1 MRLYEEQDT
10 GRLRKTGSVKDL
22 CRHIFWVLLLGLSTA
37 AAGSARTRVY
47 AKVDAETTIYPGDQ
61 FVYSIVVEGGARP
74 SKIDLSPIARF
85 KPRRAGSGTS
95 MQTVGDRTTISYSE
109 NYHIRAGAAGVMSLP
124 GVKVVVDAETYTT
137 NPVDVKISRP
147 GTTDRMT
154 VEFSVSETKCYV
166 GQPTAMTVRWIVTT
180 RWQGVGFDVPVF
192 KSGDF
197 YIEEASEATGGPTRE
212 QIVIDGIPTTVT
224 MDRQSIRGM
233 EATVISFSKV
243 LIPKRPGQI
252 TLDPVTIS
260 AEVAVGRIRTNDPF
274 NPYRMKYERVAAQSK
289 PVELEVLPLPVT
301 GKPAQFYGLVG
312 RYTISASAA
321 PTKVNVGDPI
331 TLTIRIG
338 DNPYLKPVQWPQLE
352 QIPELAANF
361 RIPTERAS
369 PILDGGYKV
378 FTQTIRA
385 SHDAV
390 TEIPAIPLAYFDPVR
405 GTYVVAATSPIE
417 LEVAPTKVLTNADM
431 EGTSSQPVNREVE
444 AIRKGLS
451 ANYYGPEL
459 LANQSFS
466 LLSAAISPAY
476 AAIWLVPLMVLT
488 VSSAVKV
495 AGRTSPESL
504 ARKRRRQAAGAAM
517 RRLKTVG
524 CAIPQDRPERLLSAM
539 KGYIG
544 DRFDKV
550 SASLTAED
558 CRRIITEAGGET
570 ETAARYAGL
579 IATCEEARYAPM
591 DAEIGLKQVQEAAHL
606 IHVIEKHSKK

>member
-1 MRLYEEQDT
+1 M
-10 GRLRKTGSVKDL
+10 KNL
-22 CRHIFWVLLLGLSTA
+22 CRPIFWLLLLGLSAA
-37 AAGSARTRVY
+37 AAGAARTRVY

-95 MQTVGDRTTISYSE
+95 MQTVGDRTIVSYSE
-109 NYHIRAGAAGVMSLP
+109 NYYITATAAGTMTLP
-124 GVKVVVDAETYTT
+124 GVKVVVGAETYTT
-137 NPVDVKISRP
+137 NLVEVKISQP

-154 VEFSVSETKCYV
+154 VEFLVSETKCYV
-166 GQPTAMTVRWIVTT
+166 GQPIAMTVRWIVTT

-197 YIEEASEATGGPTRE
+197 YIEEASEAAGAQTRE
-212 QIVIDGIPTTVT
+212 QIVIDGVPTTVT
-224 MDRQSIRGM
+224 MDRESVRGM

-252 TLDPVTIS
+252 TLDPVTVS
-260 AEVAVGRIRTNDPF
+260 AEMAVGRVRTNDPF

-289 PVELEVLPLPVT
+289 PVELEVLPLPAT

-312 RYTISASAA
+312 RYRISASAA

-331 TLTIRIG
+331 TLTVRIG
-338 DNPYLKPVQWPQLE
+338 DNPYLKPVQWPPLE

-369 PILDGGYKV
+369 PVLDSGYKV

-385 SHDAV
+385 SNDAV

-405 GTYVVAATSPIE
+405 GNYVVAATSPIQ

-466 LLSAAISPAY
+466 PLSAAISPAY
-476 AAIWLVPLMVLT
+476 VAIWLVPLMVLT

-539 KGYIG
+539 KGYVG

-558 CRRIITEAGGET
+558 CRRIITEAEGET
-570 ETAARYAGL
+570 ETAARYSRL

-591 DAEIGLKQVQEAAHL
+591 DAKIGLKQVQEAAEL
-606 IHVIEKHSKK
+606 IQVIEKHSTK

>member
-1 MRLYEEQDT
+1 M
-10 GRLRKTGSVKDL
+10 KNL
-22 CRHIFWVLLLGLSTA
+22 CRHIFWLLLLGLSTA
-37 AAGSARTRVY
+37 AAGAARTRVY

-109 NYHIRAGAAGVMSLP
+109 NYHITAGAAGVMSLP
-124 GVKVVVDAETYTT
+124 GVKVVVGAETYTT
-137 NPVDVKISRP
+137 NPVDVTISQP
-147 GTTDRMT
+147 GSTDRMK
-154 VEFSVSETKCYV
+154 VEFSVSETQCYV
-166 GQPTAMTVRWIVTT
+166 GQPIVMTVKWIVTA

-192 KSGDF
+192 KADDF
-197 YIEEASEATGGPTRE
+197 YVEDASEAAGALTRE
-212 QIVIDGIPTTVT
+212 QVVIDGVPTTVT
-224 MDRQSIRGM
+224 MDRQLIRGM
-233 EATVISFSKV
+233 EATVISFSKI

-252 TLDPVTIS
+252 KLGSITVSVDM
-260 AEVAVGRIRTNDPF
+260 AVGRVRTNDF
-274 NPYRMKYERVAAQSK
+274 INPYKMKYERVSVQSN
-289 PVELEVLPLPVT
+289 PVDLDVLPLPET
-301 GKPAQFYGLVG
+301 GKPPQFYGLVG

-321 PTKVNVGDPI
+321 PTNVNVGDPI
-331 TLTIRIG
+331 TLTVRIG
-338 DNPYLKPVQWPQLE
+338 GNPYLKPVQWPQLD
-352 QIPELAANF
+352 QIPQMVANF

-369 PILDGGYKV
+369 PLVEGGCKV

-385 SHDAV
+385 NNDAV
-390 TEIPAIPLAYFDPVR
+390 TEIPAIPLAYFDPDR
-405 GTYVVAATSPIE
+405 GDYILAATESIK

-431 EGTSSQPVNREVE
+431 EGTRAQLVNREVE

-466 LLSAAISPAY
+466 PLSAAISPAY

-504 ARKRRRQAAGAAM
+504 ARKRRRQATGAAM
-517 RRLKTVG
+517 RQLRTVG
-524 CAIPQDRPERLLSAM
+524 CAVPGDRPERLLLAM

-558 CRRIITEAGGET
+558 CQRIIAEAVGDM
-570 ETAARYAGL
+570 ETAARYRGL
-579 IATCEEARYAPM
+579 IAMCEAARYAPM
-591 DAEIGLKQVQEAAHL
+591 DAEIGLKQVREAAEL
-606 IHVIEKHSKK
+606 IQVIEKHSKK

>member
-1 MRLYEEQDT
+1 M
-10 GRLRKTGSVKDL
+10 
-22 CRHIFWVLLLGLSTA
+22 VLLLPSVA
-37 AAGSARTRVY
+37 AAGSANTRIY
-47 AKVDAETTIYPGDQ
+47 AKVDAETTIYEGDE
-61 FVYSIVVEGGARP
+61 FVYTVVVEGGAKP
-74 SKIDLSPIARF
+74 SRIDVSPIARF
-85 KPRRAGSGTS
+85 KPQPVGSGTS
-95 MQTVGDRTTISYSE
+95 IQTVIDRTIISYSE
-109 NYHIRAGAAGVMSLP
+109 NYRITATAAGTMTLP
-124 GVKVVVDAETYTT
+124 GVKVTVDGTDYTT
-137 NPVDVKISRP
+137 NPVEVKVSRP
-147 GTTDRMT
+147 GSTDRMT
-154 VEFSVSETKCYV
+154 VEFSVSEVKCYV
-166 GQPTAMTVRWIVTT
+166 GQPTVMTVRWIVTT

-197 YIEEASEATGGPTRE
+197 YIEEASETAAGQARE
-212 QIVIDGIPTTVT
+212 QIAIDGIPTTVT

-260 AEVAVGRIRTNDPF
+260 AEMAVGRVRTNDPF
-274 NPYRMKYERVAAQSK
+274 NPYRMQYERVAAQSK
-289 PVELEVLPLPVT
+289 PVELEVLPLPAA

-312 RYTISASAA
+312 QYAISASAA

-352 QIPELAANF
+352 QIPGFAANF
-361 RIPTERAS
+361 RIPSERAS
-369 PILDGGYKV
+369 PILDGGCKV

-385 SHDAV
+385 SNDAV
-390 TEIPAIPLAYFDPVR
+390 TEIPSIPLAYFDPVR
-405 GTYVVAATSPIE
+405 GNYVVATTSPIQ

-444 AIRKGLS
+444 VIRKGLS

-459 LANQSFS
+459 AVDQGFS

-476 AAIWLVPLMVLT
+476 AAIWFIPLMVLT
-488 VSSAVKV
+488 VSSVVKV

-504 ARKRRRQAAGAAM
+504 ARKRRRQAAGAAT

-524 CAIPQDRPERLLSAM
+524 CAVPEDRPERLLSAM

-544 DRFDKV
+544 DRFERV

-558 CRRIITEAGGET
+558 CRKIIAEAVGDT
-570 ETAARYAGL
+570 ETAARYRGL
-579 IATCEEARYAPM
+579 IAACEEARYAPM
-591 DAEIGLKQVQEAAHL
+591 DAEIGLKQVQEAVKL
-606 IHVIEKHSKK
+606 IQVIEKHSKK

>member
-1 MRLYEEQDT
+1 MA
-10 GRLRKTGSVKDL
+10 V
-22 CRHIFWVLLLGLSTA
+22 
-37 AAGSARTRVY
+37 AGSASTRVY
-47 AKVDAETTIYPGDQ
+47 AKVGAETTIYAGDQ
-61 FVYSIVVEGGARP
+61 FVYSVVVEGGAKP
-74 SKIDLSPIARF
+74 SRIDVSPIARF
-85 KPRRAGSGTS
+85 KPRPAGSGTS
-95 MQTVGDRTTISYSE
+95 IQTVGDRTTISYSE
-109 NYHIRAGAAGVMSLP
+109 NYRITATAAGTMTLP
-124 GVKVVVDAETYTT
+124 GVKVTVDGQVCTT
-137 NPVDVKISRP
+137 NPVDVKVSRP
-147 GTTDRMT
+147 GSTDRMT
-154 VEFSVSETKCYV
+154 VEFSVSEAKCYV
-166 GQPTAMTVRWIVTT
+166 GQPTVMTVRWIVTT

-197 YIEEASEATGGPTRE
+197 YIEDASEAAGGSTRE

-243 LIPKRPGQI
+243 LIPKRPGLI
-252 TLDPVTIS
+252 ELDPVTIS
-260 AEVAVGRIRTNDPF
+260 AEMAVGRVRTDDLF

-289 PVELEVLPLPVT
+289 PVELEVLPLPPT

-331 TLTIRIG
+331 TLTIRVG
-338 DNPYLKPVQWPQLE
+338 GNPYLKPVQWPQLE
-352 QIPELAANF
+352 QIPELADNF
-361 RIPTERAS
+361 RIPSERAS
-369 PILDGGYKV
+369 PIFDGGYKV

-385 SHDAV
+385 SNDAV

-405 GTYVVAATSPIE
+405 GDYAVATTDPIQ
-417 LEVAPTKVLTNADM
+417 LVVAPTKVLTNADM

-444 AIRKGLS
+444 AIQKGLS
-451 ANYYGPEL
+451 ANYYGPK
-459 LANQSFS
+459 LAVNQSFS

-476 AAIWLVPLMVLT
+476 AAIWFIPLMILT
-488 VSSAVKV
+488 VSSVVKV
-495 AGRTSPESL
+495 AGRTSSESL

-524 CAIPQDRPERLLSAM
+524 CAVPGDRPERLLSAM

-544 DRFDKV
+544 DRFNKV

-558 CRRIITEAGGET
+558 CRRIIAEAIGDT
-570 ETAARYAGL
+570 ETAARYRGL
-579 IATCEEARYAPM
+579 IAACEEARYAPM
-591 DAEIGLKQVQEAAHL
+591 DAEIGLKQVQEAVKL

>member
-1 MRLYEEQDT
+1 M
-10 GRLRKTGSVKDL
+10 KDL
-22 CRHIFWVLLLGLSTA
+22 CQYTFWMVLLLPSMA
-37 AAGSARTRVY
+37 VAGSASTRVY
-47 AKVDAETTIYPGDQ
+47 AKVGAETTIYAGDQ
-61 FVYSIVVEGGARP
+61 FVYSVVVEGGAKP
-74 SKIDLSPIARF
+74 SRIDVSPIARF
-85 KPRRAGSGTS
+85 KPRPAGSGTS
-95 MQTVGDRTTISYSE
+95 IQTVGDRTTISYSE
-109 NYHIRAGAAGVMSLP
+109 NYRITATAAGTMTLP
-124 GVKVVVDAETYTT
+124 GVKVTVDGQVCTT
-137 NPVDVKISRP
+137 NPVDVKVSRP
-147 GTTDRMT
+147 GSTDRMT
-154 VEFSVSETKCYV
+154 VEFSVSEAKCYV
-166 GQPTAMTVRWIVTT
+166 GQPTVMTVRWIVTT

-197 YIEEASEATGGPTRE
+197 YIEDASEAAGGSTRE

-243 LIPKRPGQI
+243 LIPKRPGLI
-252 TLDPVTIS
+252 ELDPVTIS
-260 AEVAVGRIRTNDPF
+260 AEMAVGRVRTDDLF

-289 PVELEVLPLPVT
+289 PVELEVLPLPPT

-331 TLTIRIG
+331 TLAVRIG

-361 RIPTERAS
+361 RIPSERAS
-369 PILDGGYKV
+369 PILDGGCKV

-385 SHDAV
+385 SNDAV
-390 TEIPAIPLAYFDPVR
+390 TEIPAISLAYFDPVR
-405 GTYVVAATSPIE
+405 GDYAVATTDSIQ

-444 AIRKGLS
+444 AIQKGLS
-451 ANYYGPEL
+451 ANYYGPK
-459 LANQSFS
+459 LAVNQSFS

-476 AAIWLVPLMVLT
+476 AAIWFIPLMVLT
-488 VSSAVKV
+488 VSSVVRA
-495 AGRTSPESL
+495 AGRTSAESL

-524 CAIPQDRPERLLSAM
+524 CAVPGDRPERLLSAM

-544 DRFDKV
+544 DRFNKV

-558 CRRIITEAGGET
+558 CRRIIAEAIGDT
-570 ETAARYAGL
+570 ETAARYRGL
-579 IATCEEARYAPM
+579 IAACEEARYAPM
-591 DAEIGLKQVQEAAHL
+591 DAEIGLKQVQEAVKL